1 MVANVAR
8 NWSTPVWIYQNVFL
22 TGGAQAQYN
31 FDGDLN
37 DQELHAG
44 AFGQLRSFWNLRVF
58 DIYHPATLD
67 DRLLR
72 GGPIAKRSGYHLVAG
87 GISTDSRRAA
97 VLGFD
102 GHFGRR
108 VGVPGHFFRP
118 NVSIAVKPRTNVFVS
133 FPPSLDL
140 NDDPQQYVT
149 TVTDPTATLFDG
161 NRYVF
166 ARLNSKTISFAT
178 RMNVTFTPNLTF
190 ELFAQPFFSSG
201 KYSAFRE
208 FARPPTIDML
218 VYGRDVGTVTY
229 DAPSAIYTIDPDGGG
244 PASAFEVADPNF
256 SFRSLRGNA
265 VVRWE
270 YRPGSTVFFV
280 WTQQRSGS
288 DAYGDFSFSRER
300 GALFRDRPENVF
312 LVKLNYWLGG

>member
-1 MVANVAR
+1 M
-8 NWSTPVWIYQNVFL
+8 L
-22 TGGAQAQYN
+22 
-31 FDGDLN
+31 
-37 DQELHAG
+37 
-44 AFGQLRSFWNLRVF
+44 
-58 DIYHPATLD
+58 
-67 DRLLR
+67 
-72 GGPIAKRSGYHLVAG
+72 
-87 GISTDSRRAA
+87 A
-97 VLGFD
+97 VLG
-102 GHFGRR
+102 GNIVLSSAKKRR
-108 VGVPGHFFRP
+108 VVKADAFFTGLMSTAR
-118 NVSIAVKPRTNVFVS
+118 NDDELIESVS
-133 FPPSLDL
+133 FPCRRKGEG
-140 NDDPQQYVT
+140 
-149 TVTDPTATLFDG
+149 F
-161 NRYVF
+161 
-166 ARLNSKTISFAT
+166 
-178 RMNVTFTPNLTF
+178 
-190 ELFAQPFFSSG
+190 
-201 KYSAFRE
+201 AFRE
-208 FARPPTIDML
+208 FARPRTIDML